1 MNIGDRILIIV
12 IAGAVLTA
20 LWYKRRQKK
29 QGKGC
34 CGCSGCSGCRGCSAG
49 AAKPDRTASSD
60 STVPFDSTACS
71 DRKDSSCR
79 PS

>member
-1 MNIGDRILIIV
+1 MNIGDWILIIV
-12 IAGAVLTA
+12 IAGAA
-20 LWYKRRQKK
+20 LAAIWYKRRQKK

-49 AAKPDRTASSD
+49 AAKPD

-71 DRKDSSCR
+71 DGTDSSCR
-79 PS
+79 PR